1 MDLKTK
7 ELLYVCAYVYLAMVF
22 VHVYVVMIF
31 CRENCGRRCQ
41 LNLVFLK
48 LLWLLLEETCPLRY
62 IGC

>member
-7 ELLYVCAYVYLAMVF
+7 ELLYVCAYLYLTMVF

-31 CRENCGRRCQ
+31 FRENCGRRCH
-41 LNLVFLK
+41 LNLVFLR